1 MKSKGWFSFHS
12 NFCDKLC
19 AQLIQWGKKT
29 FKISNNKFMNWKK
42 NMEKF
47 TGTNSDGESIWS
59 FWIICL
65 YAWMSVCIGLMKHWI
80 LCTKSGKSFSQ
91 NLGSEYY
98 MVVCAINH
106 HTFIIRI
113 VFTNNFTLFP
123 FDNIQLVVQPCN
135 IYLTS
140 ESNFPD
146 RNGTNRNSV
155 IMKKV

>member
-1 MKSKGWFSFHS
+1 MRTIDSMGEKKHSKFRTINSWIG
-12 NFCDKLC
+12 
-19 AQLIQWGKKT
+19 
-29 FKISNNKFMNWKK
+29 KK

-59 FWIICL
+59 FWIICV

-98 MVVCAINH
+98 MVVWAINH
-106 HTFIIRI
+106 HTFIIQI

-123 FDNIQLVVQPCN
+123 FDYIQLVVQPCN
-135 IYLTS
+135 IFDIRIKFS
-140 ESNFPD
+140 RPKWNESQFY
-146 RNGTNRNSV
+146 S
-155 IMKKV
+155 